1 MMSTSTAV
9 RALFIHSANHV
20 VATAID
26 IIVTSH

>member
-1 MMSTSTAV
+1 MGTSTVV

-20 VATAID
+20 VAAAID